1 MDFDLI
7 IEDGFIID
15 GSGNPGFCGEVGIKD
30 GKVKQVGSRVQGKT
44 NARISAEGLA
54 VTPGFID
61 PHVHEEIAILTGAEM
76 TDYIKQ
82 GVTTLISGN
91 CGHSVHPGPAEAVY
105 EYMSRNG
112 LLSDSGEAKASKLRG
127 WSSLKE
133 YRELVKELGLQ
144 LNFGILLGHGTI
156 RWLAMGG
163 LDEGQ
168 PDEEELAAM
177 KAMVAAGMTEGAL
190 GISTGLSYL
199 PGRMAKTDELI
210 ELAAVVA
217 EHDGTYA
224 SHIRYELGPL
234 AAVEE
239 VIEIAKK
246 SGVRSQVSH
255 LTPGAPDAYQ
265 AISDAR
271 QAGIEIAV
279 DMIPKSSGHCTSKR
293 RMLQFIRALTPSLF
307 EKDVSQ
313 VQQAIKD
320 PESREK
326 IKEQS
331 GLLFKEEW
339 ENILFINTDDQSI
352 EGKSAA
358 QLAETAGAE
367 PADFVLDMLAADDRD
382 FTIWLGGFSR
392 GDFPGSELDQAIAD
406 NPLVMVGSDR
416 IFDEGDDPYAWYELF
431 RSGAFPFFFKM
442 MREQSVR
449 LEEIVRRVTSLPAQQ
464 FRLSSRGLLKPG
476 MTADIA
482 VIDFDNYRYP
492 DEETIDY
499 GNPFATAEGVKHLLV
514 NGQLVY
520 KDGQIQ
526 KERPGKFV
534 GLNGRDV

>member
-1 MDFDLI
+1 MDYDLI

-15 GSGNPGFCGEVGIKD
+15 GSGNPGFYGQVGIKD
-30 GKVKQVGSRVQGKT
+30 GKIKKVGTRLEGET
-44 NARISAEGLA
+44 TRRISADGLA

-61 PHVHEEIAILTGAEM
+61 PHVHEELAILTGAEM
-76 TDYIKQ
+76 TDYIRQ

-91 CGHSVHPGPAEAVY
+91 CGHSVHPGPAKAVY

-112 LLSDSGEAKASKLRG
+112 LLSDSGEEKASRLRG
-127 WSSLKE
+127 WSNLEE
-133 YRELVKELGLQ
+133 YRELVNELGLQ
-144 LNFGILLGHGTI
+144 INFGILLGHGTI

-163 LDEGQ
+163 LDQGA
-168 PDEEELAAM
+168 PDQQELNQM
-177 KAMVAAGMTEGAL
+177 KEMVSSGMEMGAL

-199 PGRMAKTDELI
+199 PGRMAKTDELV
-210 ELAAVVA
+210 ELAKVVA

-224 SHIRYELGPL
+224 SHIRYELGAL
-234 AAVEE
+234 KAVKE
-239 VIEIAKK
+239 VIEISEK

-255 LTPGAPDAYQ
+255 LTPGKPDSYR
-265 AISDAR
+265 AIEDAR
-271 QAGIEIAV
+271 ENGIEIAV

-307 EKDVSQ
+307 EKDVSE
-313 VQQAIKD
+313 VQLAIKNL
-320 PESREK
+320 ESRDK

-331 GLLFKEEW
+331 ELLFKEEW

-358 QLAETAGAE
+358 ELAEAVGE
-367 PADFVLDMLAADDRD
+367 DPGDFILDMLAAEDQD
-382 FTIWLGGFSR
+382 FTIWLGGYSR
-392 GDFPGSELDQAIAD
+392 GDFPGEELDSDIAN

-442 MREQSVR
+442 MRDKSVR

-476 MTADIA
+476 LVADIA
-482 VIDFDNYRYP
+482 VIDFANYSYP
-492 DEETIDY
+492 DEDNIDY
-499 GNPFATAEGVKHLLV
+499 GDPFATAEGVKHLFINGKLV
-514 NGQLVY
+514 CENGELIDL
-520 KDGQIQ
+520 K
-526 KERPGKFV
+526 PGKFV
-534 GLNGRDV
+534 GLNGRDY